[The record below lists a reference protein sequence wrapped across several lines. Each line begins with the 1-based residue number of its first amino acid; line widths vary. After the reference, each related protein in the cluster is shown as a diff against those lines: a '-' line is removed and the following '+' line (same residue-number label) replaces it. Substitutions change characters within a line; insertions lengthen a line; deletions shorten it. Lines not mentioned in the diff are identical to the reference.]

1 MPKRQFAD
9 ALAKGEAMSKC
20 TCGREFENATQWL
33 KHASANP
40 DATDGTQ
47 FHLKVGHA
55 PTSERTHG
63 IKFVAKQLEMEVMPL
78 DYGLLSEEGA
88 DEAARD
94 FNGTIE
100 LAYNKG
106 DSRESTEK
114 QCAPWVIRHAKFG
127 TRQPE
132 AQRALS
138 FILDEVYGY
147 PVTIAAFNR
156 LPRNCADRQT
166 G

>member
-1 MPKRQFAD
+1 
-9 ALAKGEAMSKC
+9 MSKC
-20 TCGREFENATQWL
+20 TCGKEFENATQWL

-78 DYGLLSEEGA
+78 DYGLLIEEGA

-127 TRQPE
+127 TKQPE

-138 FILDEVYGY
+138 FILDEVYG
-147 PVTIAAFNR
+147 
-156 LPRNCADRQT
+156 
-166 G
+166 